1 MKLSIIIP
9 IYNAEKYLMHCID
22 SIRKIKD
29 NIEVILVNDG
39 SKDSSRSICED
50 VCANDGRFRLYN
62 NSNHGV
68 SYSRNYG
75 IKNATG
81 DYLMF
86 VDADDVLK
94 DGWEKVV
101 FNNMDGSDVIYII
114 KSLKN
119 LNDKFELLNYILGIN
134 NPCIA
139 GPVSKLFRNDF
150 IKENKIVFNEK
161 IINGEDMLFNVD
173 IVNAINSYSI
183 INKSIYWYRQNVL
196 SSTKTFNEKIFD
208 SDIEFHKELSLKL
221 KASRIDSKQKNRLIN
236 FCTVNSIFILTN
248 KLSFTGNY
256 MTFKEGVSKLKKVDI
271 YKNALMKSVK
281 DVSIKAKIVIVLIKN
296 KSYLIAYYILKFWKK
311 TRKYNKNDN
320 SFVEI

>member
-161 IINGEDMLFNVD
+161 I
-173 IVNAINSYSI
+173 
-183 INKSIYWYRQNVL
+183 
-196 SSTKTFNEKIFD
+196 FD